1 MCVILEHA
9 GNKDL
14 DCKLAVRIWKNILG
28 RKILFIEVPILVLGV
43 LSILFLISGDFLS
56 VIECALFAVAGI
68 LLWVV
73 TVSKT
78 LRKLLGTYEG
88 KKFTF
93 TDSDFGTEKTR
104 FQYSDITKVVEKDEF
119 VLIKIGRV
127 ILPIIKNEF
136 NQQQIKVILELFRA
150 KGISW

>member
-9 GNKDL
+9 GNKNL

-28 RKILFIEVPILVLGV
+28 KKILFIEVPILILGV
-43 LSILFLISGDFLS
+43 LSILFLIAGDFWS
-56 VIECALFAVAGI
+56 VIECALFTGACIV
-68 LLWVV
+68 LWVV
-73 TVSKT
+73 TVSKS
-78 LRKLLGTYEG
+78 LKKFLDTYKG

-104 FQYSDITKVVEKDEF
+104 YQYSDITKVIEKDEF

-136 NQQQIKVILELFRA
+136 NQQQIKGILELFHA